1 LWHVAHR
8 GTSHDLIV
16 FPVVIVDRREATQA
30 DIGCS
35 LEVGVLH
42 ARGDRDLLGIGIIDY
57 VNPSRG
63 CRRSAA
69 KLLTKDEARRFTGTG
84 RSEPPAG
91 VL

>member
-1 LWHVAHR
+1 MPVLDEIQTSA

-16 FPVVIVDRREATQA
+16 FTVVIVDRREATQA

-57 VNPSRG
+57 VDPSHG
-63 CRRSAA
+63 
-69 KLLTKDEARRFTGTG
+69 
-84 RSEPPAG
+84 
-91 VL
+91 